1 MIENI
6 IVTCSIIAISACIGF
21 IVGYKQLDVKFFEYW
36 ENRKW
41 KHYLDFGNIDGIV

>member
-6 IVTCSIIAISACIGF
+6 IVTISIVGISAFLGF

-36 ENRKW
+36 ENRK
-41 KHYLDFGNIDGIV
+41 